1 MKPPARIATI
11 RQSPRT
17 STKYVSLVNP
27 NAGMIGMAFPG
38 TFIVDRYG
46 RVTSRFFEEFYRD
59 RHTASS
65 LMMALGG
72 RAGAVTGAQ
81 SPEARAAQRRA
92 DRLTLTGALNYLA
105 CDDNVCF
112 SPISFRSRGH
122 ECCSRLSPSDRSER
136 RSKLVVLSPVL
147 RMGHPPRASSPSGP
161 RPRVSVI
168 SGTRPET

>member
-1 MKPPARIATI
+1 MRARQQSSETGSSTRWPMKPPARIATI

-17 STKYVSLVNP
+17 STKHVSLVNP

-72 RAGAVTGAQ
+72 RAGAVAGAQ
-81 SPEARAAQRRA
+81 
-92 DRLTLTGALNYLA
+92 
-105 CDDNVCF
+105 
-112 SPISFRSRGH
+112 ISTDHLEIRTYATDT
-122 ECCSRLSPSDRSER
+122 CSGVWES
-136 RSKLVVLSPVL
+136 
-147 RMGHPPRASSPSGP
+147 
-161 RPRVSVI
+161 I
-168 SGTRPET
+168 